1 MTAMVRINNY
11 KKRRDSKRKRRVRT
25 LKVLA
30 LFVLLAMIILSVEI
44 YIYINREATVTVS
57 VVQTNMLKGEAIPE
71 FSVDVLIE
79 GSEKALVDKERDYTA
94 LEFAEDLRLQ
104 KGFELQCLTDGQTEG
119 EFPIELVMNDELKKL
134 AANGR
139 IGKVQILVNDGVLRV
154 KNPVGEWEENR
165 FRKYDGTYVTN
176 EFVLSKDEIYYF
188 DEDGNKVTGWEIIR
202 DNKYYFDSNGILQ
215 KGIWKETKNGTYYL
229 SSQGPVLTGWQE
241 IDGSTYYFN
250 QDGKMMTGKMYL
262 GIAMCTFDTDGK
274 LISKEVTSID
284 PNKPMVALTFDD
296 GPGKRT
302 GELLDV
308 LEKYDA
314 HATFF
319 VLGTNVERYPD
330 EIKRMHKIGCEVGNH
345 SYDHEDLSKL
355 KKVGLKKQ
363 LNATNQMVQ
372 SITGQGV
379 ALMRPPYG
387 AISTTMKKQLKQPM
401 ILWNIDTLD
410 WKTRNAKKTMKAVMK
425 DVKDGDIILMHDIH
439 SETIDAAVK
448 LIPKLQEKGY
458 QLVTVSEMAAAKGIQ
473 LEAGERYTDF

>member
-1 MTAMVRINNY
+1 M
-11 KKRRDSKRKRRVRT
+11 KKTYIISFLVIFLLIIVSYFGSYYFMKE
-25 LKVLA
+25 KVKE
-30 LFVLLAMIILSVEI
+30 VPMEKK
-44 YIYINREATVTVS
+44 E
-57 VVQTNMLKGEAIPE
+57 
-71 FSVDVLIE
+71 DVL
-79 GSEKALVDKERDYTA
+79 KA
-94 LEFAEDLRLQ
+94 
-104 KGFELQCLTDGQTEG
+104 
-119 EFPIELVMNDELKKL
+119 NS
-134 AANGR
+134 
-139 IGKVQILVNDGVLRV
+139 
-154 KNPVGEWEENR
+154 
-165 FRKYDGTYVTN
+165 GT
-176 EFVLSKDEIYYF
+176 
-188 DEDGNKVTGWEIIR
+188 
-202 DNKYYFDSNGILQ
+202 
-215 KGIWKETKNGTYYL
+215 
-229 SSQGPVLTGWQE
+229 
-241 IDGSTYYFN
+241 
-250 QDGKMMTGKMYL
+250 KMY
-262 GIAMCTFDTDGK
+262 
-274 LISKEVTSID
+274 TSD
-284 PNKPMVALTFDD
+284 QTVY
-296 GPGKRT
+296 
-302 GELLDV
+302 V